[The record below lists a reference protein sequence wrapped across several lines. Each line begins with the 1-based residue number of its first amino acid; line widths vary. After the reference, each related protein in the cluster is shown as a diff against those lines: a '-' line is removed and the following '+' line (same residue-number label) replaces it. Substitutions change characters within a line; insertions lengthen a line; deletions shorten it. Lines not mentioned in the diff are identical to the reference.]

1 MLAITIFETLLFK
14 GSWVLSP
21 AQRVTGSEKIKYKKE
36 QLSTLSQEFFATGQN
51 FIMNGVSYPNSQQLL
66 FQGYFVNEMADNN
79 AGL

>member
-36 QLSTLSQEFFATGQN
+36 
-51 FIMNGVSYPNSQQLL
+51 Y
-66 FQGYFVNEMADNN
+66 
-79 AGL
+79 